1 MSDGDDIEL
10 PRPLKGPP
18 RGYFVVLPPRVRED
32 SISLGKLISLMRDS
46 WVLLFL
52 SAIGGACLAAII
64 SLAVRSTYRAM
75 TLAAPVTQSSG
86 GIGGALRSQFG
97 GIAALAGVDLGSG
110 GGRKDESIATLSS
123 LGFARDFIVAEN
135 LLPVLFADKWDAG
148 ANDWRD
154 PSQAPTLEAGVK
166 RYTQEVRTVSEDR
179 RTGLVTVTVEWY
191 SRELAAR
198 WANGMIEMVN
208 DRLRSEAAQSAE
220 KSIEYLNKELAGT
233 SEVSLRQSISQL
245 IEVQVNTAMMANV
258 QRQFAFRIIDR
269 AVPPEIRAFPKRAL
283 FVVVGIL
290 GGMLLAFFAVLT
302 RHTLRIGRDT
312 SDGANA

>member
-1 MSDGDDIEL
+1 MSDRGDIEL
-10 PRPLKGPP
+10 PRPLEGPP

-32 SISLGKLISLMRDS
+32 SMSLGKLISLMRDS
-46 WVLLFL
+46 WVLLL
-52 SAIGGACLAAII
+52 VSALVGACLAAGI
-64 SLAVRSTYRAM
+64 SLAVRSTYRAS
-75 TLAAPVTQSSG
+75 TLAAPVTQNG
-86 GIGGALRSQFG
+86 VGIGGALRSQFG
-97 GIAALAGVDLGSG
+97 GLAALAGIDLGSG

-135 LLPVLFADKWDAG
+135 LLPILFADKWDAS
-148 ANDWRD
+148 ANRWRD

-166 RYTQEVRTVSEDR
+166 RFTQAVRTVSEDR

-208 DRLRSEAAQSAE
+208 DRLRSEAAQNAE

-245 IEVQVNTAMMANV
+245 IEVQVNTAMLANV
-258 QRQFAFRIIDR
+258 QRQYAFRIIDR

-283 FVVVGIL
+283 FVVVGTL
-290 GGMLLAFFAVLT
+290 GGLLLAFFAVLI
-302 RHTLRIGRDT
+302 RDTLRTGRDAPE
-312 SDGANA
+312 GASP